1 MFATSG
7 SFWRCDDKECVAR
20 TRVCDDVYDCKDRSD
35 ERHCREYITP
45 SPRPGVAPWW
55 VMTMVLPL
63 VGHDKECV
71 ARTRVCDDVY
81 DCKDRSDERH
91 CREYIT
97 PSAARFPADPVLPS
111 GVSRQ
116 GVCGSHSSL

>member
-1 MFATSG
+1 
-7 SFWRCDDKECVAR
+7 
-20 TRVCDDVYDCKDRSD
+20 
-35 ERHCREYITP
+35 
-45 SPRPGVAPWW
+45 
-55 VMTMVLPL
+55 MTMVLPL

-81 DCKDRSDERH
+81 DGKDRSDERH

-97 PSAARFPADPVLPS
+97 PSAAPFPADPVLPS

-116 GVCGSHSSL
+116 GVCGSRSRLQRRLRLRGQVR